1 MKIIYLTV
9 CIALLLLPVVLSA
22 QYNQDATLLEIPTP
36 AHQRPVSVYFAG
48 ESKPPKPYLR
58 LAYIAMGKGDAQNLT
73 PTIELLKQRAQLLGA
88 DAIIILGG
96 TNKVRVVNM
105 GEWVEEQVIS
115 DLEALAV
122 VYPENLQFVPGC
134 VKAWHVLK
142 PDSTGRSWERVGS
155 QLFSP
160 KGQPSGTEGNIKWL
174 DWWEKRSHSYIM
186 DSPWYFTKDEFGRKS
201 RIDLPNNQRARVIY
215 TSTESRKIK
224 KLNLFSS
231 GELTGSIT
239 YTFEDK
245 GNRIKSREIV
255 MGIDKNR
262 SHIEYPEYDAEGN
275 ITGYLIM
282 LKNGE
287 KTEQFLRIEFEFY
300 SPEEWDAIA
309 QEAIK
314 SQNSG

>member
-1 MKIIYLTV
+1 MKINYLTV
-9 CIALLLLPVVLSA
+9 CIALLLLPVILSA

-73 PTIELLKQRAQLLGA
+73 PTIEMLQQRAQLLGA

-105 GEWVEEQVIS
+105 GEWIEEQVIS

-122 VYPENLQFVPGC
+122 IYPENLQFVPGC
-134 VKAWHVLK
+134 VKAWHVLQ
-142 PDSTGRSWERVGS
+142 PDSTGRRWERIGS
-155 QLFSP
+155 QFFSP

-174 DWWEKRSHSYIM
+174 DWWEKRSHAYIM
-186 DSPWYFTKDEFGRKS
+186 EFPWSFTKDEYGRKL

-215 TSTESRKIK
+215 TSEESRTIK
-224 KLNLFSS
+224 KLNLFSA
-231 GELTGSIT
+231 GEFTGSIA
-239 YTFEDK
+239 YAFEDK
-245 GNRIKSREIV
+245 GKRIKSREIV
-255 MGIDKNR
+255 TGTDKTR

-275 ITGYLIM
+275 ISGYLIM

-300 SPEEWDAIA
+300 SPEEWDAII
-309 QEAIK
+309 QKVVK
-314 SQNSG
+314 SQSSE